1 MAAKKEETATNDIRR
16 IRVRIRFT
24 DECLGTAAANPEL
37 HAEFIASN
45 APDAPSRQEE
55 IAAMGV
61 EEYEQKQMTV
71 FPRTEGGDPFLYDYQ
86 IRGFFKDCCSAL
98 QRCKDYKG
106 AKASCAIKAYKKII
120 DGCIFVEPRQ
130 ILIHMPKN
138 AEVGDL
144 QRPLRAQTPQG
155 ERVALARSETVPA
168 GSTIEFEVILLSA
181 QYEAAVMEWLNYG
194 RFKGIGQWRN
204 AGKGRFTYEIIK

>member
-1 MAAKKEETATNDIRR
+1 
-16 IRVRIRFT
+16 
-24 DECLGTAAANPEL
+24 
-37 HAEFIASN
+37 
-45 APDAPSRQEE
+45 
-55 IAAMGV
+55 MGV

-144 QRPLRAQTPQG
+144 QPAQGADAPG
-155 ERVALARSETVPA
+155 RARSACKVRDGARRVDDRIRGHPL
-168 GSTIEFEVILLSA
+168 IR
-181 QYEAAVMEWLNYG
+181 AV
-194 RFKGIGQWRN
+194 
-204 AGKGRFTYEIIK
+204 